1 MIWSDNGYLLS
12 KNKYGENSVI
22 AEFFTENHG
31 KISGI
36 IYGATSKK
44 IRNYLQLGN
53 KFYINYNSKT
63 ENKVGYFKVEVAK
76 LNTPHYLDDKI
87 KLSSIIYAMN
97 LIKLL
102 TAENQSNLKVYTSIE
117 DFYNF
122 LSEDKWIKN
131 FILWEL
137 NIFKNLG
144 YHLDFKNY
152 AVNTNVNGVEQYVV
166 KTDSSRVIPNFLVD
180 NNLSPK
186 NKDEIII
193 SLRLIGDF
201 LEKTILKPNNINIP
215 LSRKNFLN
223 LLI

>member
-1 MIWSDNGYLLS
+1 
-12 KNKYGENSVI
+12 
-22 AEFFTENHG
+22 
-31 KISGI
+31 
-36 IYGATSKK
+36 
-44 IRNYLQLGN
+44 
-53 KFYINYNSKT
+53 
-63 ENKVGYFKVEVAK
+63 
-76 LNTPHYLDDKI
+76 
-87 KLSSIIYAMN
+87 MN